1 MRVTRAYLFPGQG
14 SQAVGMGADLALA
27 FPPAK
32 RVFEEADVVLGFPL
46 SKLCFEGP
54 EEELRRT
61 LNTQPAVFTVSW
73 ACFQAALDAGALDTT
88 PPAFVAGHSLGEYTA
103 VVASGCLSFEQG
115 LRLVRERARLMEE
128 AGRIEPGTMAA
139 VLGMDREALEEVCRE
154 AGVEVANLNAPDQIA
169 ISGDVAGIERAME
182 LAKERGARRVI
193 PLPVG
198 GAFHSRLM
206 RPAADGM
213 AKALASVKFQEPRVP
228 IIANTSG
235 EPLSRAVQVREEL
248 ERQLSAPVHWQ
259 TSVERMASAG
269 VTEFVEIGPGK
280 VLTGLV
286 KRALPDAAV
295 VNLGDAAS
303 LGGSTSSP

>member
-1 MRVTRAYLFPGQG
+1 
-14 SQAVGMGADLALA
+14 MGADLSSG
-27 FPPAK
+27 FPVAR
-32 RVFEEADVVLGFPL
+32 RVFEEADAVIGFSL
-46 SKLCFEGP
+46 SNLCFEGP

-73 ACFQAALDAGALDTT
+73 ACLQAALDAGVLDAT

-103 VVASGCLSFEQG
+103 VVACGCLTFEQG

-128 AGRIEPGTMAA
+128 AGRMEPGTMAA
-139 VLGMDREALEEVCRE
+139 VLGMERVPLEEVCRE

-169 ISGDVAGIERAME
+169 ISGDVAGVERAME

-213 AKALASVKFQEPRVP
+213 AKALALVKFQEPRVP

-235 EPLSRAVQVREEL
+235 QPLRSAAEVREEL
-248 ERQLSAPVHWQ
+248 ERQLSAPVYWQ
-259 TSVERMASAG
+259 TSVETMAAQG
-269 VTEFVEIGPGK
+269 VTEFIEIGPGK

-286 KRALPDAAV
+286 KRALPEAAV

-303 LGGSTSSP
+303 LAR

>member
-1 MRVTRAYLFPGQG
+1 
-14 SQAVGMGADLALA
+14 MGADLMSFEAA
-27 FPPAK
+27 E
-32 RVFEEADVVLGFPL
+32 RVFEEADEVLGFAL
-46 SKLCFEGP
+46 SELCFLGP

-73 ACFQAALDAGALDTT
+73 ACFQAALDTGVLDAT

-103 VVASGCLSFEQG
+103 VVASGCLGFEEG
-115 LRLVRERARLMEE
+115 LRLVRERALLMEE

-213 AKALASVKFQEPRVP
+213 TKALSSAKFQEPRVP

-235 EPLSRAVQVREEL
+235 QPLSTAIEVREEL
-248 ERQLSAPVHWQ
+248 SRQLSAPVYWQ
-259 TSVERMASAG
+259 TSVETMAAQG

-286 KRALPDAAV
+286 KRALPDAVV

-303 LGGSTSSP
+303 LAR

>member
-1 MRVTRAYLFPGQG
+1 MGRAYLFPGQG
-14 SQAVGMGADLALA
+14 SQAVGMGADLGSA

-32 RVFEEADVVLGFPL
+32 RVFEEADAVLGFSL
-46 SKLCFEGP
+46 STLCFEGP

-73 ACFQAALDAGALDTT
+73 ACFQAALEAGVLDTT

-115 LRLVRERARLMEE
+115 LRLVRERAWLMEE

-139 VLGMDREALEEVCRE
+139 VLGMDHERLEEVCRE

-213 AKALASVKFQEPRVP
+213 AKALGSVKFQEPRVP
-228 IIANTSG
+228 IVANTSG
-235 EPLSRAVQVREEL
+235 QPLSTAAQVREEL
-248 ERQLSAPVHWQ
+248 ERQLSAPVYWQ
-259 TSVERMASAG
+259 TSVETMAARG
-269 VTEFVEIGPGK
+269 VTEFIEIGPGK

>member
-1 MRVTRAYLFPGQG
+1 
-14 SQAVGMGADLALA
+14 MGADLSSG
-27 FPPAK
+27 FPAAW
-32 RVFEEADVVLGFPL
+32 RVFQEADDVLGFSL
-46 SKLCFEGP
+46 SALCFEGP

-73 ACFQAALDAGALDTT
+73 ACFQAALDAGVLDAT

-103 VVASGCLSFEQG
+103 VVASGCLSFDQG

-139 VLGMDREALEEVCRE
+139 VLGIEKDALEEVCRE
-154 AGVEVANLNAPDQIA
+154 AGIEVANLNAPDQIA
-169 ISGDVAGIERAME
+169 ISGDVAGVKRAME

-213 AKALASVKFQEPRVP
+213 AKALSSVKFQEPRVP
-228 IIANTSG
+228 IVANTTG
-235 EPLSRAVQVREEL
+235 QPLSSSAEIREEL
-248 ERQLSAPVHWQ
+248 ERQLSTPVYWQ
-259 TSVERMASAG
+259 TSVETMAAQG

-280 VLTGLV
+280 VLAGLV
-286 KRALPDAAV
+286 KRTLPDAAV

-303 LGGSTSSP
+303 LTR